1 MQTGEF
7 VAAFR
12 EAFGPVPELPLL
24 FRYTDEPLR
33 PAAKAGG
40 CFFKALAEARDGRPV
55 GLNASNIGCGGGK
68 FYTGFSPMP
77 EFVPQF
83 VSLKERYKQTPEM
96 VLDFIA
102 ALDLRPGPK
111 AWLEFVR
118 VDAAGTFD
126 GAEGVLFFATPDVL
140 AGLVTWAGFDND
152 APDAVAAPFGSG
164 CSTVV
169 SQAVREN
176 RNGGHRCFLG
186 LFHPSVRPWVGADEL
201 CFVIP
206 MSRFAGMCGTM
217 RASCLFGTHAWDCG
231 RRRAWCC
238 PYRGDRGVGES
249 GIRGACCGRHFDGGV
264 GRGHVCLGASRTLQ
278 GVDVY
283 ARQV

>member
-40 CFFKALAEARDGRPV
+40 CFFKALAEARDGGPWGSTPRISV
-55 GLNASNIGCGGGK
+55 AGAASSIRVSAPCRN
-68 FYTGFSPMP
+68 SS
-77 EFVPQF
+77 PQF

-176 RNGGHRCFLG
+176 RNGGHRCFGAVPSFGAPVGRCGRIVFRYSDVAFCRDVRHDACKL
-186 LFHPSVRPWVGADEL
+186 SVRNPCVG
-201 CFVIP
+201 
-206 MSRFAGMCGTM
+206 
-217 RASCLFGTHAWDCG
+217 
-231 RRRAWCC
+231 
-238 PYRGDRGVGES
+238 
-249 GIRGACCGRHFDGGV
+249 
-264 GRGHVCLGASRTLQ
+264 
-278 GVDVY
+278 
-283 ARQV
+283 

>member
-1 MQTGEF
+1 MDAKEF
-7 VAAFR
+7 ASAYG
-12 EAFGPVPELPLL
+12 EAFGPAAGLPLL
-24 FRYTDEPLR
+24 FWYSDGPVRAVPKVE
-33 PAAKAGG
+33 G
-40 CFFKALAEARDGRPV
+40 CFFKALAEAREGSAV
-55 GLNASNIGCGGGK
+55 SLNAANIGCGGGK
-68 FYTGFSPMP
+68 FYTGFAPMP
-77 EFVPQF
+77 PFVPAF
-83 VSLKERYKQTPEM
+83 VSQKEHYKQTPEM

-176 RNGGHRCFLG
+176 RNGGRRCFLG
-186 LFHPSVRPWVGADEL
+186 LFDPSVRPWVGADEL

-217 RASCLFGTHAWDCG
+217 RASCLFGTHAWDKV
-231 RRRAWCC
+231 RER
-238 PYRGDRGVGES
+238 
-249 GIRGACCGRHFDGGV
+249 INKMN
-264 GRGHVCLGASRTLQ
+264 L
-278 GVDVY
+278 
-283 ARQV
+283 

>member
-1 MQTGEF
+1 MDAKEF
-7 VAAFR
+7 ASAYG
-12 EAFGPVPELPLL
+12 EAFGPAAGLPLL
-24 FRYTDEPLR
+24 FWYSDGPVRAVPKVE
-33 PAAKAGG
+33 G
-40 CFFKALAEARDGRPV
+40 CFFKALAEAREGSAV
-55 GLNASNIGCGGGK
+55 SLNAANIGCGGGK
-68 FYTGFSPMP
+68 FYTGFAPMP
-77 EFVPQF
+77 PFVPAFVPQ
-83 VSLKERYKQTPEM
+83 KEHYKRTPEM

-217 RASCLFGTHAWDCG
+217 RASCLFGTHAWDKV
-231 RRRAWCC
+231 RER
-238 PYRGDRGVGES
+238 
-249 GIRGACCGRHFDGGV
+249 INKMN
-264 GRGHVCLGASRTLQ
+264 L
-278 GVDVY
+278 
-283 ARQV
+283 

>member
-96 VLDFIA
+96 VLEFIA
-102 ALDLRPGPK
+102 ALDLRP
-111 AWLEFVR
+111 A
-118 VDAAGTFD
+118 
-126 GAEGVLFFATPDVL
+126 PDVL

-217 RASCLFGTHAWDCG
+217 RASCLFGTHAWDKV
-231 RRRAWCC
+231 RER
-238 PYRGDRGVGES
+238 
-249 GIRGACCGRHFDGGV
+249 INKMN
-264 GRGHVCLGASRTLQ
+264 L
-278 GVDVY
+278 
-283 ARQV
+283 

>member
-1 MQTGEF
+1 MDAKEF
-7 VAAFR
+7 ASAYG
-12 EAFGPVPELPLL
+12 EAFGPAAGLPLL
-24 FRYTDEPLR
+24 FWYSDGPVRAVPKGE
-33 PAAKAGG
+33 G
-40 CFFKALAEARDGRPV
+40 CFFKALAEAREGSAV
-55 GLNASNIGCGGGK
+55 SLNAANIGCGGGK
-68 FYTGFSPMP
+68 FYTGFAQMP
-77 EFVPQF
+77 PFVTAF
-83 VSLKERYKQTPEM
+83 VSQKEHYKQTPEM

-140 AGLVTWAGFDND
+140 AGLVTWAGFVND

-176 RNGGHRCFLG
+176 RNGGRRCFLG
-186 LFHPSVRPWVGADEL
+186 LFDPSVRPWVGADEL

-217 RASCLFGTHAWDCG
+217 RASCLFGTHAWDKV
-231 RRRAWCC
+231 RER
-238 PYRGDRGVGES
+238 
-249 GIRGACCGRHFDGGV
+249 INKMN
-264 GRGHVCLGASRTLQ
+264 L
-278 GVDVY
+278 
-283 ARQV
+283 

>member
-126 GAEGVLFFATPDVL
+126 GAEGVLFFATPD
-140 AGLVTWAGFDND
+140 
-152 APDAVAAPFGSG
+152 
-164 CSTVV
+164 
-169 SQAVREN
+169 
-176 RNGGHRCFLG
+176 GGRRCFLG
-186 LFHPSVRPWVGADEL
+186 LFDPSVRPWVGADEL

-217 RASCLFGTHAWDCG
+217 RASCLFGTHAWDKV
-231 RRRAWCC
+231 RER
-238 PYRGDRGVGES
+238 
-249 GIRGACCGRHFDGGV
+249 INKMN
-264 GRGHVCLGASRTLQ
+264 L
-278 GVDVY
+278 
-283 ARQV
+283 

>member
-1 MQTGEF
+1 MPCRQENLSPLSARLSAG
-7 VAAFR
+7 A
-12 EAFGPVPELPLL
+12 ELPLL

-140 AGLVTWAGFDND
+140 AGLVTWAG
-152 APDAVAAPFGSG
+152 
-164 CSTVV
+164 STTTPRCRCG
-169 SQAVREN
+169 AVR
-176 RNGGHRCFLG
+176 LG
-186 LFHPSVRPWVGADEL
+186 
-201 CFVIP
+201 
-206 MSRFAGMCGTM
+206 MQ
-217 RASCLFGTHAWDCG
+217 
-231 RRRAWCC
+231 
-238 PYRGDRGVGES
+238 YRGV
-249 GIRGACCGRHFDGGV
+249 AGRAGKP
-264 GRGHVCLGASRTLQ
+264 
-278 GVDVY
+278 
-283 ARQV
+283 

>member
-7 VAAFR
+7 IAAFR

-33 PAAKAGG
+33 PVEKVGG
-40 CFFKALAEARDGRPV
+40 CFFKVLAQARGGQPV
-55 GLNASNIGCGGGK
+55 GLNAANIGCGGGK

-77 EFVPQF
+77 EFVPQL
-83 VSLKERYKQTPEM
+83 VSLRERYKQTPEM
-96 VLDFIA
+96 VLEFIA
-102 ALDLRPGPK
+102 ALDLRPAPK
-111 AWLEFVR
+111 AWIEFVR
-118 VDAAGTFD
+118 VDAAGTFE

-176 RNGGHRCFLG
+176 RNGGRVFPG
-186 LFHPSVRPWVGADEL
+186 AVRPFGAPVG
-201 CFVIP
+201 
-206 MSRFAGMCGTM
+206 R
-217 RASCLFGTHAWDCG
+217 CG
-231 RRRAWCC
+231 RIVFRHPDVAFCRDVRHDACKLPVRNPC
-238 PYRGDRGVGES
+238 VG
-249 GIRGACCGRHFDGGV
+249 
-264 GRGHVCLGASRTLQ
+264 
-278 GVDVY
+278 
-283 ARQV
+283 

>member
-1 MQTGEF
+1 
-7 VAAFR
+7 
-12 EAFGPVPELPLL
+12 
-24 FRYTDEPLR
+24 
-33 PAAKAGG
+33 
-40 CFFKALAEARDGRPV
+40 
-55 GLNASNIGCGGGK
+55 
-68 FYTGFSPMP
+68 MP

-102 ALDLRPGPK
+102 ALDLRPAPK

-126 GAEGVLFFATPDVL
+126 GRGRRAILRYARRLGGARDM
-140 AGLVTWAGFDND
+140 GRFDND

-186 LFHPSVRPWVGADEL
+186 LFDPSVRPWVGADEL

-217 RASCLFGTHAWDCG
+217 RASCLFGTHAWDKV
-231 RRRAWCC
+231 RER
-238 PYRGDRGVGES
+238 
-249 GIRGACCGRHFDGGV
+249 INKMN
-264 GRGHVCLGASRTLQ
+264 L
-278 GVDVY
+278 
-283 ARQV
+283 

>member
-7 VAAFR
+7 IAAFR

-33 PAAKAGG
+33 PVEKVGG
-40 CFFKALAEARDGRPV
+40 CFFKVLAQARGGQPV

-118 VDAAGTFD
+118 VDAAGTFG

-217 RASCLFGTHAWDCG
+217 RASCLFGTHAWDKV
-231 RRRAWCC
+231 RER
-238 PYRGDRGVGES
+238 
-249 GIRGACCGRHFDGGV
+249 INKMN
-264 GRGHVCLGASRTLQ
+264 L
-278 GVDVY
+278 
-283 ARQV
+283 

>member
-111 AWLEFVR
+111 AWTLTPCACAPPARMPSETAWPSILPCWWAIFLTKP
-118 VDAAGTFD
+118 AANTTSSPQT
-126 GAEGVLFFATPDVL
+126 LWRRLSCPL
-140 AGLVTWAGFDND
+140 
-152 APDAVAAPFGSG
+152 
-164 CSTVV
+164 
-169 SQAVREN
+169 R
-176 RNGGHRCFLG
+176 R
-186 LFHPSVRPWVGADEL
+186 
-201 CFVIP
+201 
-206 MSRFAGMCGTM
+206 MC
-217 RASCLFGTHAWDCG
+217 R
-231 RRRAWCC
+231 
-238 PYRGDRGVGES
+238 Y
-249 GIRGACCGRHFDGGV
+249 
-264 GRGHVCLGASRTLQ
+264 
-278 GVDVY
+278 
-283 ARQV
+283 

>member
-7 VAAFR
+7 IAAFR
-12 EAFGPVPELPLL
+12 EAFGPAPELPLL

-33 PAAKAGG
+33 PVEKVGG
-40 CFFKALAEARDGRPV
+40 CFFKVLAQARDGQPV

-77 EFVPQF
+77 EFVPQL
-83 VSLKERYKQTPEM
+83 VSLRERYKQTPEM
-96 VLDFIA
+96 VLEFIA
-102 ALDLRPGPK
+102 ALDLR
-111 AWLEFVR
+111 
-118 VDAAGTFD
+118 AGTFD

-186 LFHPSVRPWVGADEL
+186 LFDPSVRPWVGADEL

-217 RASCLFGTHAWDCG
+217 RASCLFGTHAWDKV
-231 RRRAWCC
+231 RERINN
-238 PYRGDRGVGES
+238 VN
-249 GIRGACCGRHFDGGV
+249 
-264 GRGHVCLGASRTLQ
+264 L
-278 GVDVY
+278 
-283 ARQV
+283 

>member
-176 RNGGHRCFLG
+176 RNGGHRCSWGCSILRCARG
-186 LFHPSVRPWVGADEL
+186 SVRTNCVSLFRCRVLPGCAARCVQAVCSE
-201 CFVIP
+201 P
-206 MSRFAGMCGTM
+206 M
-217 RASCLFGTHAWDCG
+217 
-231 RRRAWCC
+231 
-238 PYRGDRGVGES
+238 RGIKS
-249 GIRGACCGRHFDGGV
+249 GSG
-264 GRGHVCLGASRTLQ
+264 
-278 GVDVY
+278 
-283 ARQV
+283 